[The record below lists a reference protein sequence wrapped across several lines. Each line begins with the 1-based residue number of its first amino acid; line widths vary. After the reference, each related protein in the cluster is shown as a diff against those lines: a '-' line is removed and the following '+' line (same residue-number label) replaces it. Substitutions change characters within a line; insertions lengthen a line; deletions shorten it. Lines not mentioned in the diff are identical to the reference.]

1 MAVPNDVV
9 TGQLITAADFN
20 AVLAE
25 LRAARTDGGWQTLAS
40 DVTGGYGIKYRIKGG
55 YVTVRVDG
63 SYTTTSGTTHTL
75 STANLPPEARPDTS
89 SRSGG
94 YFGGHP
100 GTVTVTAAGAV
111 EAIQQSGAN
120 RGSVAAT
127 LVYPTA

>member
-25 LRAARTDGGWQTLAS
+25 LRAARIDGGWQVLAS
-40 DVTGGYGIKYRIKGG
+40 SVGDYGIKYRIKGG

-75 STANLPPEARPDTS
+75 STANLPAEARPDNS

-120 RGSVAAT
+120 RGSVAAI